1 MSNEHYLEGVRS
13 ARAFY
18 YSGHYGGLDQN
29 IRAEDA
35 IKLFL
40 PPVEEA
46 LIQYTAPMPKPR
58 KDWIKGFK
66 EEQASILVELENGT
80 GSGVP
85 IT

>member
-1 MSNEHYLEGVRS
+1 MSNEHYLEGVRC

-40 PPVEEA
+40 PPVNEA
-46 LIQYTAPMPKPR
+46 MNLFQTPMPKPR

-66 EEQASILVELENGT
+66 EEQAAILAELENDT
-80 GSGVP
+80 GPGIPSS
-85 IT
+85 